1 MVKANTARNIFEALG
16 RELIRFRHEQQ
27 SIEEFARFRKLTAVG
42 LRVIADCLD
51 DEVGTKIQGFLKDG
65 TFSASHKPSADYDFA
80 KVRVEFNP
88 YPGSVFEIPQD
99 IRGLLEKVIK
109 VENRMHTQKAVL
121 NSLTD
126 SALAEYEH
134 KTDRDMPYI

>member
-1 MVKANTARNIFEALG
+1 MDKANKTRNIFEALG
-16 RELIRFRHEQQ
+16 RELIQARHEQK
-27 SIEEFARFRKLTAVG
+27 SMEEFARFRKLTAVG

-51 DEVGTKIQGFLKDG
+51 DEIGTKIQGFLKDD
-65 TFSASHKPSADYDFA
+65 TFSASHQPSADYDFA
-80 KVRVEFNP
+80 RAEVEFNP

-134 KTDRDMPYI
+134 KSDGKMFYF

>member
-1 MVKANTARNIFEALG
+1 MVKAAKTRNIFEALG
-16 RELIRFRHEQQ
+16 RGIIRDRLEQQ
-27 SIEEFARFRKLTAVG
+27 SMEEFAKIRKMTAVG

-65 TFSASHKPSADYDFA
+65 TFSASHQPSADYDLA

-88 YPGSVFEIPQD
+88 YAGSVFEIPQD
-99 IRGLLEKVIK
+99 IRGLLEKAIK
-109 VENRMHTQKAVL
+109 VENRMHTQRAVL

-126 SALAEYEH
+126 SALAEYKH
-134 KTDRDMPYI
+134 KTDGNMPHD